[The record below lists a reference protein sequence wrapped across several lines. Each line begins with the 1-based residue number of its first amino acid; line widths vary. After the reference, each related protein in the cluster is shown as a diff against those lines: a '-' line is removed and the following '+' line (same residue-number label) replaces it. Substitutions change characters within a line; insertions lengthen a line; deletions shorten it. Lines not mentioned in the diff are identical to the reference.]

1 MKVNDIKEIAKQ
13 RGINPGKMKKLDLIR
28 AIQQAEGNPVCFTT
42 GYKEEC
48 GQPDCLWREDC
59 DCAAGSR

>member
-13 RGINPGKMKKLDLIR
+13 RGINPGKIKKLDLIR
-28 AIQQAEGNPVCFTT
+28 AIQQAEGNQVCFMT

-48 GQPDCLWREDC
+48 GQFGCLWREDC
-59 DCAAGSR
+59 DCAGGCR